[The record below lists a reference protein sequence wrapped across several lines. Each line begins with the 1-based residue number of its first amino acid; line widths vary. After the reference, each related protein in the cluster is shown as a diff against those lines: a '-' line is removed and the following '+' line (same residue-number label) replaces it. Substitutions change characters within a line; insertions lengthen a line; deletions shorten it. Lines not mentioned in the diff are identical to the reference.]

1 MSRYVLLSVLVVVL
15 ALPSLVSAKPTDD
28 VPFDHWAYDA
38 VQTLVD
44 KGVIIGYPDGLF
56 HGNRAMTRY
65 EFAIAI
71 SRLIDHMPAGPAGP
85 AGAAGAAGPVGP
97 AGPAGGT
104 GDAGPAGPPGPAGP
118 QGPAGVVDDAQ
129 VRAICA
135 KLCDEFKD
143 ELKAIRGNVDTLKDD
158 VAGLGERVTALEEH
172 QGPKPFG
179 WIDYRIGLAGEKL
192 KGDYEFDNLT
202 AKLGVEGQVTSA
214 LFGRVALK
222 TRNWPFTDGSSS
234 LLAAGDQAD
243 QWESIDDNSH
253 DIHHQGWQIDHLQS
267 QIDDLQS
274 QLDSLNNAGAA
285 SASMDGGGDG
295 SGMSGAA
302 GLYYDRDAGVG
313 LHSLRGLP
321 YRNGGYYRT
330 MPIQFADYYSGG
342 QIWLDEAYLQFTTK
356 GFGAPRFTVGR
367 QYFNYGLGLVANNDR
382 LSLQGVRAQWAKLF
396 GTGLD
401 FEFFVGD
408 GSPFYTSTTQSSF
421 GMFNYGDGGGDSYV
435 SARLE
440 YARPNWSLAG
450 NWLVNGLGGEEAWS
464 ADLWWK
470 YWGDRNLY
478 AEYAQQNKDIS
489 GWNFGSA
496 KPTAFLA
503 MADLWKAPTWSLRGM
518 YSRAYSDY
526 DVAYSSLHPYW
537 EDNLRNFNRVVEGYI
552 PFELFTRKV
561 PVFANTMTYGGT
573 LAFELGSWPF
583 ELSYY
588 KLKATDGG
596 ATSRYELPYD
606 ELWSARVSREV
617 ADGVNVNLL
626 WALESANPPTDAW
639 FSAHQINSFS
649 WSSVQLLQAGLTIG
663 F

>member
-1 MSRYVLLSVLVVVL
+1 MTRYVLLAVLVVVM

-71 SRLIDHMPAGPAGP
+71 SRLIDHMPGGPAGP

-118 QGPAGVVDDAQ
+118 QGAQGVVDEAQ

-202 AKLGVEGQVTSA
+202 AKLGVEGQVTPA

-234 LLAAGDQAD
+234 LLAAGNEWD
-243 QWESIDDNSH
+243 QWDAIDRLQNPDLASSSI
-253 DIHHQGWQIDHLQS
+253 
-267 QIDDLQS
+267 
-274 QLDSLNNAGAA
+274 
-285 SASMDGGGDG
+285 MDGNMLGNL
-295 SGMSGAA
+295 SQ
-302 GLYYDRDAGVG
+302 YDDDAGVG
-313 LHSLRGLP
+313 LGRLHRLETHGFFRP
-321 YRNGGYYRT
+321 
-330 MPIQFADYYSGG
+330 MDIQFADYYSGG
-342 QIWLDEAYLQFTTK
+342 QIWLDEAYVQFTTK
-356 GFGAPRFTVGR
+356 GFGSPRFTAGR

-401 FEFFVGD
+401 FEFFAGD
-408 GSPFYTSTTQSSF
+408 GSPFYTSTTQSTF
-421 GMFNYGDGGGDSYV
+421 GGFNYGDGGGDSYV

-440 YARPNWSLAG
+440 YARPTWSLGG
-450 NWLVNGLGGEEAWS
+450 NWLVNGLGDEGAWS

-470 YWGDRNLY
+470 YWGDRNIY
-478 AEYAQQNKDIS
+478 AEYAQQTKSID
-489 GWNFGSA
+489 GWNFGDLS
-496 KPTAFLA
+496 PTAFLA
-503 MADLWKAPTWSLRGM
+503 MADLWKAPKWSLRGM

-526 DVAYSSLHPYW
+526 DVSYSSLHPYW
-537 EDNLRNFNRVVEGYI
+537 EDNTRNFNNVMEGYI

-573 LAFELGSWPF
+573 FAFELGDWPF

-596 ATSRYELPYD
+596 AQARFELPYD
-606 ELWSARVSREV
+606 ELWSARVSREI
-617 ADGVNVNLL
+617 ASGVNVNLL
-626 WALESANPPTDAW
+626 WALESANVPCDAW
-639 FSAHQINSFS
+639 FSNRQINPFS
-649 WSSVQLLQAGLTIG
+649 WSNVQLLQAGVTIG